1 MSPAED
7 DPQRILIVDDE
18 PAVRE
23 ALQRSLAFEGY
34 GTEVAVD
41 GLDALARAE
50 SYAPDLIVLDIQ
62 MPRMDGLTAARRLR
76 SAGTTTPILMLTA
89 RDTVGDRVTGLD
101 AGADDYLVKPFELD
115 ELFARIRALLRRSS
129 YAVAAGG
136 GVPDD
141 NELAFAD
148 LRMNL
153 ATREVTRGTRRV
165 ELTRTEFTL
174 LEMFLAHPRQVLTR
188 EQILKAV
195 WGFDFE
201 PSSNSLDVY
210 VMYLR
215 RKAEAGG
222 EPRLVHTVRG
232 SATRSAPA
240 AVTDDRHPA
249 PAPRPAAALPARAA
263 GGDGGGGR
271 GGGGRGGLLVRDEGA
286 AGEPDG
292 RLAAQCLGQRG
303 LHAEAVHRLHPPRP
317 GDRPADRGDVHRA
330 ARHRVREHLHLRR
343 GLADRR
349 DGRRH
354 RRGRR
359 CAGQRPAHRQHE
371 ERQEDARVHVR
382 VRAPQRGARPG
393 PGKPG
398 GLRRPS
404 DERDRRPAL
413 HPRLGAPGRHAAS
426 APWARARP
434 DSGWP
439 VPGCAP

>member
-129 YAVAAGG
+129 YAAPAADGG
-136 GVPDD
+136 AHDENV
-141 NELAFAD
+141 LTFAD
-148 LRMNL
+148 LRMDL
-153 ATREVTRGTRRV
+153 ATREVSRGNRRV

-215 RKAEAGG
+215 RKTEAGG

-232 SATRSAPA
+232 
-240 AVTDDRHPA
+240 VGY
-249 PAPRPAAALPARAA
+249 ALRTG
-263 GGDGGGGR
+263 GGDG
-271 GGGGRGGLLVRDEGA
+271 
-286 AGEPDG
+286 
-292 RLAAQCLGQRG
+292 
-303 LHAEAVHRLHPPRP
+303 
-317 GDRPADRGDVHRA
+317 
-330 ARHRVREHLHLRR
+330 
-343 GLADRR
+343 
-349 DGRRH
+349 
-354 RRGRR
+354 
-359 CAGQRPAHRQHE
+359 
-371 ERQEDARVHVR
+371 
-382 VRAPQRGARPG
+382 
-393 PGKPG
+393 
-398 GLRRPS
+398 
-404 DERDRRPAL
+404 
-413 HPRLGAPGRHAAS
+413 
-426 APWARARP
+426 
-434 DSGWP
+434 
-439 VPGCAP
+439 